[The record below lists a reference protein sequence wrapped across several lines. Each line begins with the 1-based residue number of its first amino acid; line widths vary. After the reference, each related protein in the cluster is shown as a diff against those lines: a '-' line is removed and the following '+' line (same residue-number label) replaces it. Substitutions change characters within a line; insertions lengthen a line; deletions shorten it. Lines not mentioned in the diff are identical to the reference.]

1 MAVSLFFVFSSNC
14 KRFFV
19 LTPPHPPFLP
29 SVTPFLLPAMIIH
42 HWAGPTFSFP
52 QNQLPIM
59 LIKVGGVGW
68 RGGLV
73 LVWVSNATRLPVAG
87 KESFERAAEE
97 MCFFLFFL
105 PPNDKSQCFP
115 DMTRISKMTLQ
126 IKVSQCGEHWLVYT
140 ETHVKNR
147 PKKQQRKASTLD

>member
-97 MCFFLFFL
+97 MCFF
-105 PPNDKSQCFP
+105 CFSFP
-115 DMTRISKMTLQ
+115 QM
-126 IKVSQCGEHWLVYT
+126 IKASVSQTWRASPKWLFKW
-140 ETHVKNR
+140 H
-147 PKKQQRKASTLD
+147 RKSLAVWRTLACLHRDTC

>member
-68 RGGLV
+68 RGGDWFWFEFQMPPDFL
-73 LVWVSNATRLPVAG
+73 LLG
-87 KESFERAAEE
+87 KRALKELLKRCVFFCFSFPQ
-97 MCFFLFFL
+97 M
-105 PPNDKSQCFP
+105 
-115 DMTRISKMTLQ
+115 
-126 IKVSQCGEHWLVYT
+126 IKASVSQTWRASPKWLFKW
-140 ETHVKNR
+140 H
-147 PKKQQRKASTLD
+147 RKSLAVWRTLACLHRDTC